1 MKKILLLMTVAITI
15 ACTFDSAAQLKVSR
29 SGQVCVGTTQP
40 NQKDTT
46 ATAGTIIGSSWS
58 SRPKHNPDT
67 VASLY
72 IAGHEAMQ
80 SAGKIAFGQRGDVFI
95 GESQYVSVP
104 MNLHPHG
111 SLLMNGNG
119 GFVISC
125 NNEYLIRYDPA
136 RTTAGAGQ
144 VVEFSEEILA
154 PQYLTSS
161 DARLKSNVEP
171 LDDLGSM
178 IDRLAPVSYTLSHG
192 TSIDSGVS
200 PASAT
205 SVNTPVREKGHLQY
219 GFIAQEVKE
228 IYPDLVYED
237 ENGFMSIDYMGFIPV
252 LVDAIQSLRGQ
263 VKEQQET
270 IAAMQNG
277 DGRPDASGQQRNAVV
292 ASLSQNRPNPFKAS
306 TVIECMIPGG
316 VSEAFICV
324 YDLNGSQKLR
334 RDITERGNTS
344 VTIEGNRLPAG
355 MYIYTL
361 IIDGVEI
368 DSKRMILTD

>member
-1 MKKILLLMTVAITI
+1 MTVAITM
-15 ACTFDSAAQLKVSR
+15 ACSFDSAAQLKVMQN
-29 SGQVCVGTTQP
+29 GQIRVGTIQS

-46 ATAGTIIGSSWS
+46 ANSGMTIGGSLTSN
-58 SRPKHNPDT
+58 PNVNPDT

-80 SAGKIAFGQRGDVFI
+80 SAGKIAFGQRGHVSI
-95 GESQYVSVP
+95 GESKYVGP
-104 MNLHPHG
+104 MSMNPSG
-111 SLLMNGNG
+111 MLLMTGKG
-119 GFVISC
+119 GFEINCSDKSLIS
-125 NNEYLIRYDPA
+125 YDLS
-136 RTTAGAGQ
+136 RIYGMAGQ
-144 VVEFSEEILA
+144 VVDFSEEILA

-277 DGRPDASGQQRNAVV
+277 DGRPEASGQQRNAVV

-361 IIDGVEI
+361 IVDGMEI